1 MLIMQAAKIK
11 WGTSELANVV
21 GNTPLFR
28 INRIF
33 KNPLV
38 NIYAKLEWMQ
48 LGGSVKTRPAF
59 NIIDQALKTGE
70 LDAEKVLLDA
80 SSGNTAISYAAIGAA
95 LGIRVAICLPENASK
110 ERITILKAHGAEL
123 IFTSMYGG
131 TDEAQIK
138 AKELVK
144 QDPGRYYY
152 ADQYNNPN
160 NWKAH
165 YDHTAEEIIQQTNGA
180 VTHLVVGLG
189 TSGTAMG
196 IGKKLKEYNPEI
208 ELITLQPDLAL
219 HNLEGWKHM
228 ETAIVPGIYDPDLAD
243 DNLEVDS
250 GEALMMVKK
259 IARKEGLLVSPSSA
273 ANLVG
278 AIKVANQLSTGT
290 LVTIFPDNAEKYSEV
305 LETVFNEA
313 NH

>member
-1 MLIMQAAKIK
+1 MSIMQAVKTK
-11 WGTSELANVV
+11 WGTSELTSVV

-28 INRIF
+28 IRRIF
-33 KNPLV
+33 QDPMV
-38 NIYAKLEWMQ
+38 NIHAKLEWMQ

-59 NIIDQALKTGE
+59 NIIDQALKTGA
-70 LDAEKVLLDA
+70 LHAEKVLLDA

-95 LGIRVAICLPENASK
+95 LGIKVAICLPENASK
-110 ERITILKAHGAEL
+110 ERIAILKAYGAEL

-131 TDEAQIK
+131 TDEAQLK
-138 AKELVK
+138 AKELVEK
-144 QDPGRYYY
+144 NPERYYY

-160 NWKAH
+160 NWRAH
-165 YDHTAEEIIQQTNGA
+165 YDHTAEEIIQQTNGT

-196 IGKKLKEYNPEI
+196 IGKKLKEYNSEI
-208 ELITLQPDLAL
+208 KLITLQPDLAL

-250 GEALMMVKK
+250 AEALMMVKE

-278 AIKVANQLSTGT
+278 AIKVADQLRTGT